1 MANSK
6 TCRIMLNITAM
17 QMMSM
22 IKVIAIFKGSPTTNT
37 LSHKTVLA
45 TIPNARSTKNKQ
57 ATTGADN

>member
-1 MANSK
+1 MAIRK
-6 TCRIMLNITAM
+6 MCLHHAEITAM

-37 LSHKTVLA
+37 LSCGTVLA